1 MNMTATELFRTL
13 SDPTRRAVFERLMA
27 SELSVTDLTAGFS
40 VSQPAISQHLAAL
53 KSAGLVSEERRG
65 RYSYYRA
72 EPAALAPLTD
82 WVDRY
87 RTFWPERMEALRGVL
102 KGMQP

>member
-1 MNMTATELFRTL
+1 MTSTEIFRAL
-13 SDPTRRAVFERLMA
+13 GDPTRRAVFERLMA
-27 SELSVTDLTAGFS
+27 QPLSVTQLKADFA

-53 KSAGLVSEERRG
+53 KRVGLVSEERRG

-72 EPAALAPLTD
+72 EPAGLAPLTE

-87 RTFWPERMEALRGVL
+87 GAFWPQRMQALKDVL
-102 KGMQP
+102 KEIEP